1 MARQQGGGR
10 AGIKARFHD
19 SWHAAPL
26 TQRLVVLTTA
36 LLTLGLAIA
45 SMVTVTL
52 LNNHLMEQLDQKLT
66 GTAPV
71 IATRALQLSLQS
83 TPGDFNFVGDYYV
96 HIKFD
101 GYDTTTLLWS
111 ELEKSSGRPV
121 DLGVSYAD
129 AVVRLSES
137 GDPVPFT
144 LASNIPGKTW
154 RAVMIPI
161 SPRTTSQARGVAI
174 VALSTEPLKA
184 TILRTV
190 GVMIVV
196 ATVILLISVVGASYL
211 VRRALRPLREI
222 EQVAGQIAGGD
233 LAVRIHAE
241 PPSTEVGSLA
251 GSLNLML
258 ARIEQSFARE
268 QELRENMQRF
278 VSDASHELRTP
289 LAAVRGYAELYRMGG
304 IPADQVGST
313 MRRIESES
321 KRMGGLVEDLLQLAR
336 LDEGRPLQFSNVD
349 LRRVAAR
356 GVEDL
361 RALAP
366 DREVSLLLLAD
377 NAPQLGDGTP
387 ADPTDFT
394 RLPAQNGADAHPTA
408 LGQIAPVSP
417 SQPAPL
423 LAVADADRIT
433 QVVTNLLGNIQRH
446 TPPGSPVEIAVG
458 RRGGMGAIEV
468 RDHGPG
474 IPPEAS
480 SRIFERFFRTDTS
493 RARATGGSGLGLAIV
508 SAIMAKHEGTIRVLD
523 TPGGGATMRIEV
535 PLAGPK
541 AARTKAVSSGDEG
554 GTSAPAE
561 AKKRR

>member
-1 MARQQGGGR
+1 MVTQQGTQRTGR
-10 AGIKARFHD
+10 AGLKARFRS

-36 LLTLGLAIA
+36 LLTLGLSIA

-66 GTAPV
+66 ETSPV

-83 TPGDFNFVGDYYV
+83 APGDFNFLGDYYV

-101 GYDTTTLLWS
+101 GYDPTTLLWS

-154 RAVMIPI
+154 RAVMIPL
-161 SPRTTSQARGVAI
+161 SPRTTSQAQGVAI
-174 VALSTEPLKA
+174 VALSTEPVKA

-196 ATVILLISVVGASYL
+196 ATAILLISVVGASYL

-251 GSLNLML
+251 SSLNLML

-304 IPADQVGST
+304 IPSDQVGST

-366 DREVSLLLLAD
+366 DREVNLVLLAD
-377 NAPQLGDGTP
+377 NAPQLAQGTL

-394 RLPAQNGADAHPTA
+394 RLPAHNCPEESHATVACPD
-408 LGQIAPVSP
+408 
-417 SQPAPL
+417 QPAAL
-423 LAVADADRIT
+423 LAMADADRIT

-554 GTSAPAE
+554 GTSAPAA